1 MIYKS
6 NIYYLLND
14 KFYCD
19 YKGSDTFSLSLSNEF
34 EHFIFLFF
42 LSNRLYLFTNKN
54 IYIYSSLSEF
64 IQVSLSSIPSFCFNC
79 ADHIPELYLSD
90 KNIYIKCECQPEV
103 CMELKDYISKYYQN
117 KNRMYLYKKTNV
129 ETTTVKEV
137 KSKLDSAAKDIDERL
152 QKAGNHLDYLD
163 ELYEKLGQKIDEW
176 DAKSVTLLIVSIKC
190 YILNQR
196 IIKFLEL
203 LIENYENIN
212 EKWYNNII
220 RNTTFNT
227 NKLIDEDFT
236 HAINCLIHFTLSNIK
251 K

>member
-1 MIYKS
+1 M
-6 NIYYLLND
+6 
-14 KFYCD
+14 
-19 YKGSDTFSLSLSNEF
+19 
-34 EHFIFLFF
+34 
-42 LSNRLYLFTNKN
+42 
-54 IYIYSSLSEF
+54 
-64 IQVSLSSIPSFCFNC
+64 
-79 ADHIPELYLSD
+79 
-90 KNIYIKCECQPEV
+90 
-103 CMELKDYISKYYQN
+103 
-117 KNRMYLYKKTNV
+117 
-129 ETTTVKEV
+129 
-137 KSKLDSAAKDIDERL
+137 DSAAKDIDERL

-176 DAKSVTLLIVSIKC
+176 DAKSVTLLIASIKC
-190 YILNQR
+190 YKLNQR

-212 EKWYNNII
+212 KKWYNNII